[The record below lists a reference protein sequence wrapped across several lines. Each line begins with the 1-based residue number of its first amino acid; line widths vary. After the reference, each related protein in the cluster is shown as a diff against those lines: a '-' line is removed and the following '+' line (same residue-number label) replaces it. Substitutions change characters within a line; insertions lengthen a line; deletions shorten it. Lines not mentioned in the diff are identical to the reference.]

1 MTIQFARRLFLAAGI
16 YGVAVIVPM
25 FFLERFIGKEDPPAI
40 THAEFYYGFACTA
53 LAWQL
58 VYLMMSRD
66 PLRFRPMLLPAIL
79 GKAGFGISVLTLF
92 AQGRLEAPGLVL
104 PSIDLV
110 LAVLFAWAYVALR
123 SHPQPDAR

>member
-25 FFLERFIGKEDPPAI
+25 FFLERFIGKEDPPPI

-53 LAWQL
+53 LGWQL

-66 PLRFRPMLLPAIL
+66 PLRFRPMLLPAIV
-79 GKAGFGISVLTLF
+79 GKAGFGISVFALF
-92 AQGRLEAPGLVL
+92 AQGRLVAPNLVL
-104 PSIDLV
+104 PSVDIV
-110 LAVLFAWAYVALR
+110 LAALFAGAYVALR
-123 SHPQPDAR
+123 SHPQTDAR